1 MKNWVIRSKKA
12 DFESMMKKHNI
23 SEVVA
28 RILANRGVVED
39 DEIDI
44 FLNPSTYG
52 LYDPRDL
59 KDMDKACLILQ
70 EKIKKGKNIRIVAD
84 YDVDGISATF
94 ILYKGL
100 LQCGGNIDYE
110 IPDRIKDGYG
120 INENIIKAAYK
131 DGVDTIVTC
140 DNGIAAKDQIDM
152 AKNLGMTVIITDH
165 HDIPLVLVDGQEI
178 EQIPSADAVI
188 NHKQSACN
196 YPNKDLCGA
205 AVAFKLIQSLYK
217 IYNIEDSYLRP
228 LVEVVA
234 IATVCDVMDLVGENR
249 ILVKLGLEYL
259 RKSNN
264 YGINALVDLCDI
276 NINRLSAYHLGFI
289 IGPCLNASGRLDTA
303 KKGLGLLLASSKDEA
318 YEIAEELKKLND
330 DRKDMTVDGTKE
342 AKEQVENTSIKD
354 DKVLLVFLPNC
365 HESIA
370 GIIAGRIREH
380 YNKPTI
386 VLTRSEKGIKGS
398 GRSIEQY
405 NMFKELTKSKKYLK
419 QFGGHPMAAGLSLE
433 EENLES
439 FRKSLNQLTT
449 LTEEDLIPKVN
460 IDVVLPLGY
469 VNEGLVDE
477 LKVLEPFGKGNQK
490 PVFAERNVKIIRA
503 YVLGKNKNV
512 LKLNLINTYG
522 AKIVAMY
529 FGDVEAFLDDLKN
542 KFGQDEVDKIFMN
555 MENRVKFNITYYPN
569 INEYNGARSLQIV
582 ISDYLIV

>member
-1 MKNWVIRSKKA
+1 MLFRS
-12 DFESMMKKHNI
+12 
-23 SEVVA
+23 
-28 RILANRGVVED
+28 
-39 DEIDI
+39 
-44 FLNPSTYG
+44 
-52 LYDPRDL
+52 
-59 KDMDKACLILQ
+59 
-70 EKIKKGKNIRIVAD
+70 
-84 YDVDGISATF
+84 
-94 ILYKGL
+94 
-100 LQCGGNIDYE
+100 
-110 IPDRIKDGYG
+110 
-120 INENIIKAAYK
+120 
-131 DGVDTIVTC
+131 
-140 DNGIAAKDQIDM
+140 
-152 AKNLGMTVIITDH
+152 
-165 HDIPLVLVDGQEI
+165 
-178 EQIPSADAVI
+178 
-188 NHKQSACN
+188 
-196 YPNKDLCGA
+196 
-205 AVAFKLIQSLYK
+205 
-217 IYNIEDSYLRP
+217 
-228 LVEVVA
+228 
-234 IATVCDVMDLVGENR
+234 
-249 ILVKLGLEYL
+249 
-259 RKSNN
+259 
-264 YGINALVDLCDI
+264 
-276 NINRLSAYHLGFI
+276 
-289 IGPCLNASGRLDTA
+289 
-303 KKGLGLLLASSKDEA
+303 
-318 YEIAEELKKLND
+318 
-330 DRKDMTVDGTKE
+330 
-342 AKEQVENTSIKD
+342 
-354 DKVLLVFLPNC
+354 VLLVFLPNC